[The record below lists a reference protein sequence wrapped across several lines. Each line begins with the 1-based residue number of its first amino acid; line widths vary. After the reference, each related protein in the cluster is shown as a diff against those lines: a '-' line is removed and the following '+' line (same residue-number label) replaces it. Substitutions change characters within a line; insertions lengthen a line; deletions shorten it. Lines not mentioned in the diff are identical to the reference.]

1 MDTQALISQYTAA
14 IIQAG
19 ENERQ
24 RLYQQALIDIA
35 EKANINIASAEEAFQ
50 QALKCVENV
59 RCFIS
64 SDNLDHILG
73 NMNTKHGEIAEKL
86 EVEIGKA
93 HDHMQGIF
101 PRWNMDK
108 KAIGRTG
115 PVDYIF
121 DDFNVQSKFCNGAN
135 NSLEAILKHLDAYPN
150 FCQKGF
156 YQIPKD
162 QYATIQKILHG
173 DGTGEVSVRMTNAI
187 KTKIELVIQ
196 KTGKP
201 IEEILQPG
209 RFSYDDVQ
217 LGRVDAVL
225 NAEEGLIR
233 GEHKT
238 KIETIHK
245 DAGKKTAEAEKM
257 VEPSLKQSL
266 KYSFISG
273 VISGAAEAGTCIYG
287 KIKSGKKIT
296 DFTASDWKDVGIDFG
311 KGGLKGGASGMSIYW
326 LTKMTNC
333 PASIAAAMTSATI
346 GIGSLAVNYSR
357 GKITKDEFIGGAY
370 SLSYETSVVAV
381 GAIVGQI
388 TIPIPVLGAML
399 GSTISKVAYDLTKN
413 FFEGQE
419 NALVKEMEERYNA
432 VEERMQKDIKD
443 YANVTDVY
451 YKTLNL
457 LISTSGQYDSFALMN
472 SISLC
477 KKLGVDPL
485 TMENIDIY
493 MRG

>member
-1 MDTQALISQYTAA
+1 MNMQTLISQYTAE
-14 IIQAG
+14 IIRAG
-19 ENERQ
+19 ENEKQ

-35 EKANINIASAEEAFQ
+35 EKANIDIASAEEVFQ

-59 RCFIS
+59 RCFTEH
-64 SDNLDHILG
+64 LDHVLG
-73 NMNTKHGEIAEKL
+73 NMKTKHGEIAEML
-86 EVEIGKA
+86 EVEIGNA
-93 HDHMQGIF
+93 HDHMQGVF
-101 PRWNMDK
+101 PRWNIDK
-108 KAIGRTG
+108 DAIGRTG
-115 PVDYIF
+115 AVDYVFI
-121 DDFNVQSKFCNGAN
+121 DFNVQSKFCNGAN
-135 NSLEAILKHLDAYPN
+135 NSLDAILKHLDTYPD
-150 FCQKGF
+150 FGQKGF

-162 QYATIQKILHG
+162 QYATIQKILQG
-173 DGTGEVSVRMTNAI
+173 DSVGEISAKTANAI
-187 KTKIELVIQ
+187 KAKIDLVVQ

-201 IEEILQPG
+201 IEGILHPS
-209 RFSYDDVQ
+209 RFSYEDVQ

-225 NAEEGLIR
+225 NAEDGRIR
-233 GEHKT
+233 NEHTT

-245 DAGKKTAEAEKM
+245 DASKKIADAEKI
-257 VEPSLKQSL
+257 VKPSLEESL

-296 DFTASDWKDVGIDFG
+296 DFTGSDWKDVVIDFG
-311 KGGLKGGASGMSIYW
+311 KGGVKGGASGMSIYW
-326 LTKMTNC
+326 LTKITNS

-346 GIGSLAVNYSR
+346 GIGSLAVDYKR

-370 SLSYETSVVAV
+370 SLSYETSIVAV

-388 TIPIPVLGAML
+388 VIPIPVLGAML

-432 VEERMQKDIKD
+432 VEKRMKEDLSNYD
-443 YANVTDVY
+443 NVINVF
-451 YKTLNL
+451 YKTLNV
-457 LISTSGQYDSFALMN
+457 LISSSEQYDCFALMN

-477 KKLGVDPL
+477 EKLGIDPL
-485 TMENIDIY
+485 TMDTIDTY
-493 MRG
+493 MGE